1 MHTKTSPSLRFEVS
15 TKHRKPQDSNYP
27 SSLKTELHSY
37 DSHYMTTQRLNSIVC
52 ICLRHEYIGHTY
64 IYIYICSYTHLYIY
78 RRISFASNFKPRT
91 PNTQPASAM
100 PRKRSTRSSKGK
112 GRPISI
118 SKVWLKASSLNG
130 LAERVFFAFCLLL
143 FFFKWALFHLQLRPK
158 PRLRGSR

>member
-1 MHTKTSPSLRFEVS
+1 MNILGT
-15 TKHRKPQDSNYP
+15 
-27 SSLKTELHSY
+27 
-37 DSHYMTTQRLNSIVC
+37 
-52 ICLRHEYIGHTY
+52 HTY
-64 IYIYICSYTHLYIY
+64 IYIYVATHTYIY

-143 FFFKWALFHLQLRPK
+143 FFFKWALFHLQLFLVNTLNYTILAMRK
-158 PRLRGSR
+158 PMAYFSVYTCNVRTYVCM